1 VLAVVYGERTTIH
14 FDDLKQD
21 SGQRYEVMHEHFE
34 LNVQDDDP
42 SSKQR
47 EKDYSHNYPIRLAR
61 GKKISRDKAV
71 TLRTKK

>member
-1 VLAVVYGERTTIH
+1 MLAVVYGERTTIH

-21 SGQRYEVMHEHFE
+21 SGQRHKVMHEHFE

-47 EKDYSHNYPIRLAR
+47 EI
-61 GKKISRDKAV
+61 KIY
-71 TLRTKK
+71 